1 MEFLTIL
8 LSALLGIVSPAG
20 FVLDRVAET
29 AIRNQLD
36 SAEELSVRID
46 NTPSY
51 RALQGR
57 VDRVRI
63 AGRGLFP
70 VAGVRVAV
78 FEVETDAIALDL
90 GQLRQG
96 QPELEQPLQ
105 TAIKLILT
113 EADMNQALRSEIVME
128 QLRRL
133 NLSFSG
139 TSAASELIDPQV
151 DFLPND
157 RLRLQAILRDSQTGE
172 QTQVVAETGLQITA
186 GRQLQL
192 IEPTITVNEQA
203 VAPEL
208 LSYLIGNV
216 SQRFDLTNLQESGI
230 TARVLNLKIEN
241 DRLTLVSFVRV
252 ESGTELEF

>member
-8 LSALLGIVSPAG
+8 LSALLGIISPAG

-51 RALQGR
+51 QALRGR

-70 VAGVRVAV
+70 VAGVRVAEL
-78 FEVETDAIALDL
+78 EVETDAIALDL
-90 GQLRQG
+90 DQLRQG

-105 TAIKLILT
+105 AAVKFVLT
-113 EADMNQALRSEIVME
+113 EADLNQALQSELVAE

-133 NLSFSG
+133 NVSLSG
-139 TSAASELIDPQV
+139 TSAASELIDPQL

-157 RLRLQAILRDSQTGE
+157 RLRLQATLQDPQTGE
-172 QTQVVAETGLQITA
+172 QTRVVAETGLEMIA
-186 GRQLQL
+186 GHQLQL
-192 IEPTITVNEQA
+192 LEPTIKVNEQI
-203 VAPEL
+203 VAPQL
-208 LSYLIGNV
+208 LAFLIGNV
-216 SQRFDLTNLQESGI
+216 SQRFDLTNLEESGI
-230 TARVLNLKIEN
+230 TARVLNLEIEA
-241 DRLTLVSFVRV
+241 DRLTLVSFVRI
-252 ESGTELEF
+252 EPGTELNW